1 MSVLKVY
8 YKIMKS
14 HWLTLMIYMSIFFT
28 VFFVFGMSASER
40 SDIKMYEGSK
50 PNIAVLDRDG
60 SSLSEGLLT
69 YLGTQANIKHK
80 NVSNSDAQ
88 DALFYADVSAI
99 ITIPE
104 GFEEEFASGKEAV
117 SMNQR
122 PDDVNGV
129 LLQQT
134 INKYLDTMHA
144 YEKLYPKQGISE
156 LHTRVQ
162 KNLNTTAEV
171 KMSDSEEVATS
182 SMLRGAYF
190 NYASYIM
197 LVITILLI
205 GLTMHSF
212 FNAEITKR
220 NLIAPVSQNRMN
232 LQLVFCNLSVGIAL
246 WGLMMLMILGMVW
259 DSMMT
264 LGGLLEIVNAF
275 VFMLMCVSM
284 SFMFCVISAKSKQP
298 DDMLNGISNIVGL
311 GSSFLCGAFVPLS
324 MIGENILVIS
334 RFLPS
339 YWYVKLNDSLTSA
352 VHVGDALLQEAFMT
366 YGILLLFAAAFLCI
380 ALVIMKSRRTQ
391 DALEDTSMQP

>member
-28 VFFVFGMSASER
+28 VFFVFGMSAS
-40 SDIKMYEGSK
+40 EGSK

-205 GLTMHSF
+205 GLTIS
-212 FNAEITKR
+212 TR
-220 NLIAPVSQNRMN
+220 RSPS
-232 LQLVFCNLSVGIAL
+232 GI
-246 WGLMMLMILGMVW
+246 
-259 DSMMT
+259 
-264 LGGLLEIVNAF
+264 
-275 VFMLMCVSM
+275 
-284 SFMFCVISAKSKQP
+284 
-298 DDMLNGISNIVGL
+298 
-311 GSSFLCGAFVPLS
+311 
-324 MIGENILVIS
+324 
-334 RFLPS
+334 
-339 YWYVKLNDSLTSA
+339 
-352 VHVGDALLQEAFMT
+352 
-366 YGILLLFAAAFLCI
+366 
-380 ALVIMKSRRTQ
+380 
-391 DALEDTSMQP
+391 

>member
-205 GLTMHSF
+205 MAVGGIFKSDFGLFYQVPRDSNSLYNVTYTLDVF
-212 FNAEITKR
+212 VYK
-220 NLIAPVSQNRMN
+220 
-232 LQLVFCNLSVGIAL
+232 QLMSSTT
-246 WGLMMLMILGMVW
+246 GMA
-259 DSMMT
+259 S
-264 LGGLLEIVNAF
+264 
-275 VFMLMCVSM
+275 
-284 SFMFCVISAKSKQP
+284 
-298 DDMLNGISNIVGL
+298 
-311 GSSFLCGAFVPLS
+311 
-324 MIGENILVIS
+324 
-334 RFLPS
+334 
-339 YWYVKLNDSLTSA
+339 
-352 VHVGDALLQEAFMT
+352 
-366 YGILLLFAAAFLCI
+366 AAAFVQSVAGCI
-380 ALVIMKSRRTQ
+380 TILLANAVVRKVDRESAMI
-391 DALEDTSMQP
+391 

>member
-284 SFMFCVISAKSKQP
+284 SFM
-298 DDMLNGISNIVGL
+298 LNGISNIVGL

-380 ALVIMKSRRTQ
+380 ALVIMKNRRTQ

>member
-162 KNLNTTAEV
+162 NTTAEV

-284 SFMFCVISAKSKQP
+284 SFMFCVIPAKSKHP

-380 ALVIMKSRRTQ
+380 ALVIMKNRRTQ

>member
-1 MSVLKVY
+1 
-8 YKIMKS
+8 MKS

-232 LQLVFCNLSVGIAL
+232 QQLVFCNLSVGIAL

-275 VFMLMCVSM
+275 VFML
-284 SFMFCVISAKSKQP
+284 
-298 DDMLNGISNIVGL
+298 MLNGISNIVGL

-380 ALVIMKSRRTQ
+380 ALVIMKNRRTQ

>member
-171 KMSDSEEVATS
+171 KMSDSEEV
-182 SMLRGAYF
+182 
-190 NYASYIM
+190 
-197 LVITILLI
+197 
-205 GLTMHSF
+205 
-212 FNAEITKR
+212 
-220 NLIAPVSQNRMN
+220 
-232 LQLVFCNLSVGIAL
+232 
-246 WGLMMLMILGMVW
+246 
-259 DSMMT
+259 
-264 LGGLLEIVNAF
+264 
-275 VFMLMCVSM
+275 
-284 SFMFCVISAKSKQP
+284 
-298 DDMLNGISNIVGL
+298 
-311 GSSFLCGAFVPLS
+311 
-324 MIGENILVIS
+324 
-334 RFLPS
+334 
-339 YWYVKLNDSLTSA
+339 
-352 VHVGDALLQEAFMT
+352 
-366 YGILLLFAAAFLCI
+366 
-380 ALVIMKSRRTQ
+380 
-391 DALEDTSMQP
+391 

>member
-144 YEKLYPKQGISE
+144 
-156 LHTRVQ
+156 
-162 KNLNTTAEV
+162 
-171 KMSDSEEVATS
+171 
-182 SMLRGAYF
+182 F

-284 SFMFCVISAKSKQP
+284 SFMFCVISAKSKHP

-380 ALVIMKSRRTQ
+380 ALVIMKNRRTQ